1 MQPVSEQLSQK
12 KAPFGASATDQRPR
26 QAAAKPGRL
35 SEEIKKIL
43 LRNEVGV
50 VLMLAV
56 ICIVTAM
63 LTPRFLTADNL
74 MNVLQQ
80 SVLVG
85 ILSLGQLLVI
95 VTAGIDLSVGSILAL
110 ASAIFA
116 LGLHRWGLPEP
127 VAFAAGLGAG
137 VFLGF
142 TNGMVLTRLRMPHP
156 FISTMA
162 MMTVARGAVL
172 ILMNQTPISGMPDS
186 LVVVGQ
192 GRIGAIPIS
201 FGLMIVIYIAVHL
214 LLNRTRLGRYI
225 YAIGGNKEAARI
237 AGINVSNVLVL
248 VYSLSGL
255 MCILAGFVLA
265 GRVNAVFPLAG
276 FGSEFDTI
284 AAVIIGGASFFGGV
298 GTVWGTLGGVLIMSV
313 LHNALNLLGVDSN
326 LQQIAIGLVIVGA
339 MYLDVIRRRV
349 SGIRA

>member
-1 MQPVSEQLSQK
+1 
-12 KAPFGASATDQRPR
+12 
-26 QAAAKPGRL
+26 
-35 SEEIKKIL
+35 
-43 LRNEVGV
+43 
-50 VLMLAV
+50 
-56 ICIVTAM
+56 
-63 LTPRFLTADNL
+63 
-74 MNVLQQ
+74 
-80 SVLVG
+80 
-85 ILSLGQLLVI
+85 
-95 VTAGIDLSVGSILAL
+95 
-110 ASAIFA
+110 
-116 LGLHRWGLPEP
+116 
-127 VAFAAGLGAG
+127 
-137 VFLGF
+137 
-142 TNGMVLTRLRMPHP
+142 
-156 FISTMA
+156 MA